1 MKNSVSTRKTS
12 SGKIKAIMTLQKK
25 RSVKWKTWQKK
36 QPKLK
41 HRKKKIRKNKK
52 QISSHNDSA
61 TKKILKVKE
70 I

>member
-41 HRKKKIRKNKK
+41 HREKKIRKNKK
-52 QISSHNDSA
+52 
-61 TKKILKVKE
+61 
-70 I
+70 